1 MIFSII
7 YVNSIFSGEDDN
19 TSDYI
24 SEGLLRSIL
33 HSSYAAIKNPQDYEA
48 RSNIMWT
55 ATWALNTLIAKGKT
69 TDWMVHMLGQAVGAC
84 TDATHGMTLAAVS
97 MAYYRFLCPY
107 GLSKFVRFAQN
118 VWNVNPH
125 GKTPVEIA
133 AEGLDRMEQWMK
145 DLGLIMHL
153 TELGVREDMMQD
165 LVDATLLMEGGYK
178 ILNRD
183 EILQIFKESM

>member
-1 MIFSII
+1 M
-7 YVNSIFSGEDDN
+7 
-19 TSDYI
+19 
-24 SEGLLRSIL
+24 
-33 HSSYAAIKNPQDYEA
+33 
-48 RSNIMWT
+48 
-55 ATWALNTLIAKGKT
+55 
-69 TDWMVHMLGQAVGAC
+69 
-84 TDATHGMTLAAVS
+84 
-97 MAYYRFLCPY
+97 
-107 GLSKFVRFAQN
+107 
-118 VWNVNPH
+118 
-125 GKTPVEIA
+125 EIA

>member
-1 MIFSII
+1 M
-7 YVNSIFSGEDDN
+7 
-19 TSDYI
+19 
-24 SEGLLRSIL
+24 
-33 HSSYAAIKNPQDYEA
+33 
-48 RSNIMWT
+48 
-55 ATWALNTLIAKGKT
+55 NTLIAKGNT
-69 TDWMVHMLGQAVGAC
+69 TDWIVHMLGQAVGAC

-97 MAYYRFLCPY
+97 MAYYRFLCSY

-118 VWNVNPH
+118 VWNVNPQ

-133 AEGLDRMEQWMK
+133 EEGLDRMEQWMK

-153 TELGVREDMMQD
+153 TELGVHEDMMED